1 MGLNYFTMKKI
12 KDRLRRFIFKLFERE
27 IVATFE
33 PPIRIKREE
42 LLPVKL
48 AYTFETDPMAGVNS
62 GVYPLAKEHEYRAQM
77 ERGKR
82 ELFKR
87 VMEHVEVTVE
97 PVFKGRPGAS
107 RVTMSVLIFIP
118 KTVKPASYDTNP
130 R

>member
-1 MGLNYFTMKKI
+1 MKTL
-12 KDRLRRFIFKLFERE
+12 KDRLRRFIFKMFERE
-27 IVATFE
+27 ILSTYNRPMV
-33 PPIRIKREE
+33 IKREE

-62 GVYPLAKEHEYRAQM
+62 GVYPLAQEHEYRAQM

-87 VMEHVEVTVE
+87 VMEHVEVTTE
-97 PVFKGRPGAS
+97 PIVRGRPGAN

-118 KTVKPASYDTNP
+118 KTVKPASYDNH
-130 R
+130 